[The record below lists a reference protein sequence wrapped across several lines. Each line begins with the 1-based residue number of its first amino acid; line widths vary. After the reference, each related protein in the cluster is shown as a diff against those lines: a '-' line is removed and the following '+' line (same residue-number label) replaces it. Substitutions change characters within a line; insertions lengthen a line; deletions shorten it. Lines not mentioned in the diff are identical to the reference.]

1 MTTPETPDSNALI
14 ASGRLPDLFPSRDS
28 ARTQL
33 EVARF
38 FENIAS
44 VFEAWIGRR
53 NSANTQ
59 RTYRNHVLQFARFL
73 GFCEDDERTLS
84 PGAAQEL
91 CRVTVHDVQRYRDY
105 LAEIDAS
112 PKTINGRLSALS
124 SFYLFMREVAAEYRL
139 PLNLPNPAHREWVPR
154 ELDVAKKPT
163 KALTLTQVRELLAM
177 PSHSKDGERMSL
189 LDYRDRAILAF
200 LVSMGPRIS
209 TLCWALVED
218 FEECE
223 EQGPQMTL
231 RLKGGSRV
239 TDGIHPIGAQA
250 IREYLTVAGISSGP
264 MFRARLGP
272 KSKKLGARPIS
283 PPTMYRIIMSYLER
297 LPRAM
302 KEVELEDGTL
312 KRVCRYH
319 PHCARA
325 AAATIL
331 LDAGVPIQK
340 VQKLL
345 GHKNIETTRSYYKG
359 DPGAREGASHSMP
372 L

>member
-1 MTTPETPDSNALI
+1 MKPNPITTTALT
-14 ASGRLPDLFPSRDS
+14 ATGRLPEIFPGRESS
-28 ARTQL
+28 QTQL
-33 EVARF
+33 EVSAF
-38 FENIAS
+38 YENIAS
-44 VFEAWIGRR
+44 VFDAWIGRR
-53 NSANTQ
+53 NSPHTQ
-59 RTYRNHVLQFARFL
+59 RTYRNHVLQFTRFL
-73 GFCEDDERTLS
+73 GLSDDDERTLS

-91 CRVTVHDVQRYRDY
+91 CRVTVQDVQRYRDY
-105 LAEIDAS
+105 LVELDAS

-154 ELDVAKKPT
+154 AQDTAKKPT
-163 KALTLTQVRELLAM
+163 KALSLTQVRELLVLPQNSGGM
-177 PSHSKDGERMSL
+177 TV
-189 LDYRDRAILAF
+189 LDYRDRAILSF
-200 LVSMGPRIS
+200 LVAMGPRIS

-218 FEECE
+218 FEEDE

-231 RLKGGSRV
+231 RLKGGSKV

-250 IREYLTVAGISSGP
+250 IREYLSVAEISSGP
-264 MFRARLGP
+264 LFRARLNP
-272 KSKKLGARPIS
+272 KSKKLGRKAIS
-283 PPTMYRIIMSYLER
+283 PPTMYRIVMGYLER
-297 LPRAM
+297 LPRSM
-302 KEVELEDGTL
+302 KTVELEDGTT

-331 LDAGVPIQK
+331 LDAGVPITK

-345 GHKNIETTRSYYKG
+345 GHKNIETTRQYYKG
-359 DPGAREGASHSMP
+359 DPGAREGASHAMP